1 MSKFL
6 LSSTV
11 LAGAM
16 ALGVSAR
23 AAPTLNV
30 TQIWEETPIETSEIV
45 AYDPATN
52 QVFIAAGPQVE
63 VIDFATGNTITTLNY
78 SPDDSGGVNSVAVSN
93 GRLAVAVEGAE
104 TADNGTVFLYDTSSL
119 AVTNAYTVGVLP
131 DMLTFTPDGS
141 KIVVANEGEPEG
153 YDPGQIDPEG
163 SISVI
168 DLGTDTVFEAGFG
181 AFNASEQA
189 LKDAGVRIFGP
200 DATVAQDLEPEY
212 IAISEDGTTAYVAL
226 QENNALAVVDLETG
240 GDPVVTE
247 IIPLGFKDYGV
258 AGNEIDPSDD
268 DGVVQFDVQPD
279 VVGMYQPDGI
289 DTINIGGNQ
298 YIVTANE
305 GDARDYD
312 GFSEEERV
320 SDVNLADNF
329 PSDAGEDENLGRLE
343 ITLVPGVTDDGI
355 NMDGEFETLFSYGG
369 RSFSLWSEEGELVF
383 DSGSFVDQAL
393 AAVDLYPDGRSDAKG
408 SEPEAIEVGVIDDR
422 TYLFLGLERA
432 SAIMIFDLT
441 DFDLSELTEDM
452 LVGII
457 FDETL
462 LRPEGLSFI
471 SAADSP
477 DGFAYLLAAYE
488 GDDGEGEGTAL
499 YRLTQVPEPASL
511 ALLGAGLMGLGI
523 SRRIKR

>member
-6 LSSTV
+6 LSSTI

-16 ALGVSAR
+16 AFGLSAH

-30 TQIWEETPIETSEIV
+30 TQVWEETPIETSEIV
-45 AYDPATN
+45 AYDPISN

-63 VIDFATGNTITTLNY
+63 VIDFATGNTVNTITY
-78 SPDDSGGVNSVAVSN
+78 SDDISGGVNSVAVSN
-93 GRLAVAVEGAE
+93 GQLAVAVEGPN
-104 TADNGTVFLYDTSSL
+104 TADNGTVFLYNASTL
-119 AVTNAYTVGVLP
+119 AETNNYSVGVLP

-153 YDPGQIDPEG
+153 YNPGQVDPEG

-168 DLGTDTVFEAGFG
+168 DLGTNTVSQAGFE

-200 DATVAQDLEPEY
+200 GSTVSQDLEPEY
-212 IAISEDGTTAYVAL
+212 IAVSQDGSTAYVAL
-226 QENNALAVVDLETG
+226 QENNALAVVDLS
-240 GDPVVTE
+240 GDTPTVTDVL
-247 IIPLGFKDYGV
+247 PLGFKDYGL

-268 DGVVQFDVQPD
+268 DGVVQFDVQPN

-355 NMDGEFETLFSYGG
+355 
-369 RSFSLWSEEGELVF
+369 
-383 DSGSFVDQAL
+383 
-393 AAVDLYPDGRSDAKG
+393 
-408 SEPEAIEVGVIDDR
+408 
-422 TYLFLGLERA
+422 
-432 SAIMIFDLT
+432 
-441 DFDLSELTEDM
+441 
-452 LVGII
+452 
-457 FDETL
+457 
-462 LRPEGLSFI
+462 
-471 SAADSP
+471 
-477 DGFAYLLAAYE
+477 
-488 GDDGEGEGTAL
+488 
-499 YRLTQVPEPASL
+499 
-511 ALLGAGLMGLGI
+511 
-523 SRRIKR
+523 

>member
-1 MSKFL
+1 
-6 LSSTV
+6 
-11 LAGAM
+11 M
-16 ALGVSAR
+16 AFGLNAH

-30 TQIWEETPIETSEIV
+30 TQVWEETPIETSEIV
-45 AYDPATN
+45 AYDPISN

-63 VIDFATGNTITTLNY
+63 VIDFATGNTVNTITY
-78 SPDDSGGVNSVAVSN
+78 SDDISGGVNSVAVSN
-93 GRLAVAVEGAE
+93 GQLAVAVEGPN
-104 TADNGTVFLYDTSSL
+104 TADNGTVFLYNASTL
-119 AVTNAYTVGVLP
+119 AETNNYSVGVLP

-153 YDPGQIDPEG
+153 YNPGQVDPEG

-168 DLGTDTVFEAGFG
+168 DLGTNTVSQAGFE

-200 DATVAQDLEPEY
+200 GSTVSQDLEPEY
-212 IAISEDGTTAYVAL
+212 IAVSQDGSTAYVAL
-226 QENNALAVVDLETG
+226 QENNALAVVDLS
-240 GDPVVTE
+240 GDTPTVTDVL
-247 IIPLGFKDYGV
+247 PLGFKDYGL

-268 DGVVQFDVQPD
+268 DGVVQFNVQPN
-279 VVGMYQPDGI
+279 VVGLYQPDGI
-289 DTINIGGNQ
+289 DTVTIGGNQ

-511 ALLGAGLMGLGI
+511 ALLGAGLIGLGI